1 MWPYP
6 VAQWGSRE
14 QQTVTF
20 LLGCWQLTAL
30 GIAPFPGAGGG
41 GRSSKLADHEAL
53 LTAGYVI
60 PLALRIDFHT
70 VLWLSIIAVVGLPT
84 GPVGID
90 QYFPT
95 GVGEPPLR
103 GDVIHAQVSI
113 LFVGS
118 GQLCHGL
125 ILGCRAWGGQLSLS
139 LCAELLGI

>member
-1 MWPYP
+1 MSSRQSPFYWD
-6 VAQWGSRE
+6 VGSS
-14 QQTVTF
+14 Q
-20 LLGCWQLTAL
+20 LWALPPSLGR
-30 GIAPFPGAGGG
+30 GEG

-113 LFVGS
+113 PFVGS
-118 GQLCHGL
+118 D
-125 ILGCRAWGGQLSLS
+125 
-139 LCAELLGI
+139 

>member
-1 MWPYP
+1 MSSR
-6 VAQWGSRE
+6 GSSFYWDVGSS
-14 QQTVTF
+14 Q
-20 LLGCWQLTAL
+20 LWALPPSLGR
-30 GIAPFPGAGGG
+30 GEG

>member
-1 MWPYP
+1 MPCGLIPWLSGEAEGHLFIGMLAAHSSGHCHLP
-6 VAQWGSRE
+6 WGG
-14 QQTVTF
+14 V
-20 LLGCWQLTAL
+20 
-30 GIAPFPGAGGG
+30 GGG
-41 GRSSKLADHEAL
+41 SSKLADHEEL

-90 QYFPT
+90 QYFPS

-113 LFVGS
+113 PFVGS
-118 GQLCHGL
+118 D
-125 ILGCRAWGGQLSLS
+125 
-139 LCAELLGI
+139 